1 MGLLG
6 KFTML
11 RAETSPLDAF
21 DAEVARLEA
30 ARAAADAEALRLES
44 LRPDVLL
51 TGTEGELRQHDDAA
65 GRCRR
70 EVEQATA
77 RLDALAR
84 ERAARETLDAERR
97 DAVER
102 KARHEAGVKAQ
113 AEERRLLRA
122 YEPAAAKLA
131 DILRGIATAR
141 ETMERANDDLPEG
154 AKRLETAE
162 PSNAVAAVPEQRFGL
177 TEMWFAA
184 TGEPLGESRPSG
196 VAGAFKRA
204 VRGFAYG
211 SPIPGTGRP
220 AEPHQPFLARV
231 ALPRSADLSDGYHWR
246 GSEAR
251 PKPLTVDQEAILR
264 FHGLRT

>member
-11 RAETSPLDAF
+11 RAETTPLDAL
-21 DAEVARLEA
+21 DAEVARIEA
-30 ARAAADAEALRLES
+30 SRAAADVEALRLES

-51 TGTEGELRQHDDAA
+51 TGSNDELRQHDEAA

-70 EVEQATA
+70 EVEQALA

-84 ERAARETLDAERR
+84 ERDAREHLDADQR
-97 DAVER
+97 DAAER
-102 KARHEAGVKAQ
+102 QARHEAGVKAQ

-141 ETMERANDDLPEG
+141 ETIDRANADLPEG

-184 TGEPLGESRPSG
+184 TGEPLGPSRPSG
-196 VAGAFKRA
+196 IAGAFKRE
-204 VRGFAYG
+204 VRGFGYG
-211 SPIPGTGRP
+211 LPIPGTGRP
-220 AEPHQPFLARV
+220 GQPHQPFVSRI
-231 ALPRSADLSDGYHWR
+231 ALPRSADIDDGFLWR
-246 GSEAR
+246 GSETK
-251 PKPLTVDQEAILR
+251 PTPLTADELAILR

>member
-6 KFTML
+6 KFIML
-11 RAETSPLDAF
+11 RAETSPLDVF
-21 DAEVARLEA
+21 DAEVAMLSA
-30 ARAAADAEALRLES
+30 ARAAADAEGLRLES

-51 TGTEGELRQHDDAA
+51 TGTEGELRQHDEAA

-84 ERAARETLDAERR
+84 ERAARESLDSEQR

-102 KARHEAGVKAQ
+102 RVRHEAGAKAQ

-131 DILRGIATAR
+131 EILRGIASAR
-141 ETMERANDDLPEG
+141 ETMERANADLPEG

-162 PSNAVAAVPEQRFGL
+162 PFNGHAAVPDQPAPLIRKWFTADNHDVGTSKPMGVPGL
-177 TEMWFAA
+177 V
-184 TGEPLGESRPSG
+184 SRLVQGYAST
-196 VAGAFKRA
+196 
-204 VRGFAYG
+204 
-211 SPIPGTGRP
+211 IPGTGRP
-220 AEPHQPFLARV
+220 AEPHVPFLSRI
-231 ALPRSADLSDGYHWR
+231 ALPRSADLGDGFHWQ
-246 GSEAR
+246 GSETK
-251 PKPLTVDQEAILR
+251 PTPLTVDELAILR